1 MVKNGFTL
9 IELLVVIAIIAIL
22 MGILLPSLRAAREG
36 GYRAVCLNS
45 LRQLTTGWLMYSDD
59 NGGRLVKA
67 DTHDSDAWVQWDDAY
82 DQTTREMA
90 ITRGRL
96 YKYCPNKK
104 AYQCPSGIRGEVITY
119 SIVDAMNGHV
129 EISGATPPPLRNRN
143 QIKHPALRTVFL
155 DEGKLTP
162 SSWTVYYYKELWWDR
177 PSVRHSNGTCWS
189 FADGHS
195 EYWKWSNPRTIKLGR
210 TKEGETLSPGQSD
223 PFWSMGNKDLYRVQR
238 ACWGGLGYKPS
249 AE

>member
-1 MVKNGFTL
+1 MTRRAFTL
-9 IELLVVIAIIAIL
+9 IELLVAIAIIAVL

-36 GYRAVCLNS
+36 GYRAVCLSN
-45 LRQLTTGWLMYSDD
+45 LRQLTTAWIMYADD
-59 NGGRLVKA
+59 NGGKLVKG
-67 DTHDSDAWVQWDDAY
+67 DTHDSDAWVQWDDGFTE
-82 DQTTREMA
+82 QTKEQA
-90 ITRGRL
+90 IIRGML

-104 AYQCPSGIRGEVITY
+104 LYQCPSGIRGEVVTY
-119 SIVDAMNGHV
+119 SIVDAMNGH
-129 EISGATPPPLRNRN
+129 GAIDGAIPAPLKNRS
-143 QIKHPALRTVFL
+143 QIRHPATRTVFL

-162 SSWTVYYYKELWWDR
+162 SSWTVYYYQERWWDR

-195 EYWKWSNPRTIKLGR
+195 EYWKWSDPRTIRLGR
-210 TKEGETLSPGQSD
+210 SKEGEALTPGQSD
-223 PFWSMGNKDLYRVQR
+223 PTWSMGNKDLYRVQR